1 MGVLLW
7 GKYIFNLDN
16 GNDDL
21 YFAFDVFDFIYKRTR
36 KDYLDII
43 GFLRVNIFGV
53 KKMKKL
59 YTKFLAHNNV
69 IYDKHIK
76 SKLYKKEIYSMEYSK
91 ISQFTIWTEDAS
103 ILFIIFNLAK
113 SFKYI
118 YKKE

>member
-16 GNDDL
+16 DNDDL

-43 GFLRVNIFGV
+43 GFLTVNIFGV

-59 YTKFLAHNNV
+59 YTKI
-69 IYDKHIK
+69 IY
-76 SKLYKKEIYSMEYSK
+76 K
-91 ISQFTIWTEDAS
+91 ISCS
-103 ILFIIFNLAK
+103 
-113 SFKYI
+113 
-118 YKKE
+118 

>member
-7 GKYIFNLDN
+7 GKYIFNFDN
-16 GNDDL
+16 DNDDL
-21 YFAFDVFDFIYKRTR
+21 YFAFDVFDFI
-36 KDYLDII
+36 
-43 GFLRVNIFGV
+43 IFGV

-59 YTKFLAHNNV
+59 YTKFIAHNNV

-118 YKKE
+118 IYKKE